1 MTSKHPFY
9 LSINIMSLLILK
21 FVNLNKYSL
30 NANNRAFL
38 LQCISELETRKLRGS
53 WKFSLQLFTTAFL
66 STQFG
71 LNADTTTFQNRLH
84 SSSLCRLR
92 LKNVAFAIEVLAHS
106 CMAFILST
114 VASEQELVPCFYDT
128 LTNATQYKQFFV
140 FSINRT
146 ITFEDPFTMS
156 NSVNIIS

>member
-1 MTSKHPFY
+1 MQGKASYLELILLYPVHVHVQTEERSYSCWILRNYGSQVTWRQNPFY

-21 FVNLNKYSL
+21 FVNLIKYSL

-71 LNADTTTFQNRLH
+71 LNASTTTFQNRLH

-106 CMAFILST
+106 CMAFI
-114 VASEQELVPCFYDT
+114 
-128 LTNATQYKQFFV
+128 
-140 FSINRT
+140 
-146 ITFEDPFTMS
+146 
-156 NSVNIIS
+156 